1 MDVEFLKPEY
11 LGLLVLIPF
20 LIFVHFYSLKRGKK
34 QALKFANFEAIRRVT
49 GEAVVSKN
57 VFVLFLRIA
66 TVTLLILAAAGT
78 TIWYTGSTT
87 DYDIVLAIDAS
98 SSMLA
103 EDYSPNRLEAT
114 RAALLMFLDNLPG
127 KINVGLVSFSGA
139 SFIRSMPT
147 DDIDEVRRVILNL
160 EIETVGGTD
169 LGSAIITS
177 ANLLYGHPYPKVIV
191 LLTDGQSNI
200 GIPPQ
205 DALEYIKEQR
215 MIIHTIGIGTE
226 EGGLIGEIGAAFKLD
241 EMTLQDI
248 AASTGGQYFQPV
260 DEESLRNTFLQI
272 SQFERKPLN
281 KDLSLYLLIIAVIM
295 MVIEWALVST
305 KYKVI

>member
-11 LGLLVLIPF
+11 LTLLVLIP
-20 LIFVHFYSLKRGKK
+20 LIIFVHFYSLKRGRK
-34 QALKFANFEAIRRVT
+34 QALKFANYEAIRRVT
-49 GEAVVSKN
+49 GESVVSKN
-57 VFVLFLRIA
+57 ILILFLRIA
-66 TVTLLILAAAGT
+66 IVLFLILAAAGT

-114 RAALLMFLDNLPG
+114 KSALLMFLDNLPG

-139 SFIRSMPT
+139 SFIRAMPT
-147 DDIDEVRRVILNL
+147 DDIAKIRKAVLDL
-160 EIETVGGTD
+160 EIEIVGGTD

-177 ANLLYGHPYPKVIV
+177 ANLLYGHPWPKVIV

-205 DALEYIKEQR
+205 DALEYIQEQR
-215 MIIHTIGIGTE
+215 MIIHTVGIGTE
-226 EGGLIGEIGAAFKLD
+226 QGGLIGEIGAAFKLD
-241 EMTLQDI
+241 ENTLQDI
-248 AASTGGQYFQPV
+248 AAATGGLYFKPV
-260 DEESLRNTFLQI
+260 DEQSLRNTFLQI
-272 SQFERKPLN
+272 YQFDRKPLN
-281 KDLSLYLLIIAVIM
+281 KDLSLYFLILAIIIM
-295 MVIEWALVST
+295 ILEWTLVST